1 MQYHLRVKP
10 GEVAQYVLLPGDPAR
25 AELIAKRFDDARE
38 IAYNREF
45 RTFTGEVAGIPIS
58 VTSTGIGCPSTAIAV
73 EELAECGANTF
84 IRVGTAG
91 AISTKLKVGEVVI
104 ASAAVRE
111 EGTSRQYVPISY
123 PAVADLE
130 VTNALIEAAEL
141 AKAKYRVGLV
151 LSKDAFYSEEPER
164 VPLGEQAAERW
175 KLWRRANVL
184 ATEMECSTI
193 YTLCGIR
200 GLRAGAVLAIIG
212 PIGKI
217 ADPHAGIGEAI
228 DIAIEAVKLLAK
240 GRRAAPFE
248 KSRPSA
254 SIHLHG

>member
-10 GEVAQYVLLPGDPAR
+10 GEVTKCVLLPGDPAR
-25 AELIAKRFDDARE
+25 AEIIAKRFDDVRE

-45 RTFTGEVAGIPIS
+45 HTFTGKVAGVPIS

-73 EELAECGANTF
+73 EELAKCGANTF

-91 AISTKLKVGEVVI
+91 AVSPKLKTGEIVI
-104 ASAAVRE
+104 ANAAVRE
-111 EGTSRQYVPISY
+111 EGTSRQYVPLGY
-123 PAVADLE
+123 PAVADFE
-130 VTNALIEAAEL
+130 VTGALIRAAERL
-141 AKAKYRVGLV
+141 KAKYHVGLT

-175 KLWRRANVL
+175 KLWQRANVL

-193 YTLCGIR
+193 YTLCSIR
-200 GLRAGAVLAIIG
+200 GLRGGAVLAIIG

-217 ADPHAGIGEAI
+217 ADPHAGIDEAI
-228 DIAIEAVKLLAK
+228 SVAIEAVKLLAK
-240 GRRAAPFE
+240 V
-248 KSRPSA
+248 
-254 SIHLHG
+254 

>member
-1 MQYHLRVKP
+1 LREYKPKEGMQYHLRIKP
-10 GEVAQYVLLPGDPAR
+10 GEVAKHVLLPGDPAR

-45 RTFTGEVAGIPIS
+45 RTFTGKVVGVPIS

-73 EELAECGANTF
+73 EELAKCGANTF

-91 AISTKLKVGEVVI
+91 AVSPKLKAGEIVI

-111 EGTSRQYVPISY
+111 EGTSRQYVPIGY

-130 VTNALIEAAEL
+130 VMNALIEAARRV
-141 AKAKYRVGLV
+141 KAKYHVGLA
-151 LSKDAFYSEEPER
+151 LSKDAFYSEEPEM
-164 VPLGEQAAERW
+164 VPLGEQAAKRW

-200 GLRAGAVLAIIG
+200 GLRGGAVLAIIG

-217 ADPHAGIGEAI
+217 VDSHAGIDEAI
-228 DIAIEAVKLLAK
+228 SVAIEAVKLLTRTSHK
-240 GRRAAPFE
+240 E
-248 KSRPSA
+248 
-254 SIHLHG
+254 

>member
-1 MQYHLRVKP
+1 MSRGDRLREYKPKEGMQYHLRIKP
-10 GEVAQYVLLPGDPAR
+10 GEVAKYVLLPGDPAR
-25 AELIAKRFDDARE
+25 AELISKRFDNARE

-45 RTFTGEVAGIPIS
+45 HTFTGKVGGAQIS

-73 EELAECGANTF
+73 EELARCGANTF

-91 AISTKLKVGEVVI
+91 AISPKLKVGDLVI

-111 EGTSRQYVPISY
+111 EGTSQQYVPLSY

-130 VTNALIEAAEL
+130 VTRALVDAAKRL
-141 AKAKYRVGLV
+141 KVRCHVGLA

-164 VPLGEQAAERW
+164 VPLGEQAAARW
-175 KLWRRANVL
+175 ELWRRANVL

-200 GLRAGAVLAIIG
+200 GLRGGAVLAMIG

-217 ADPHAGIGEAI
+217 ADAHAGIDSAI
-228 DIAIEAVKLLAK
+228 EVAIEAIKLLA
-240 GRRAAPFE
+240 GE
-248 KSRPSA
+248 
-254 SIHLHG
+254 

>member
-1 MQYHLRVKP
+1 MTLREYKPEEGMQYHLRVKP
-10 GEVAQYVLLPGDPAR
+10 GEVAKCVLLPGDPAR
-25 AELIAKRFDDARE
+25 TELIAKRFDDARE

-45 RTFTGEVAGIPIS
+45 RTYTGKVSGVPIS

-73 EELAECGANTF
+73 EELAECGADTF

-91 AISTKLKVGEVVI
+91 AVSPKLKTGEIVI

-111 EGTSRQYVPISY
+111 DGTSRQYVPLNY
-123 PAVADLE
+123 PAVANFE
-130 VTNALIEAAEL
+130 VTNALTEAAERL
-141 AKAKYRVGLV
+141 KAKYHVGLS

-175 KLWRRANVL
+175 KLWQRANVL

-193 YTLCGIR
+193 YTICGIR
-200 GLRAGAVLAIIG
+200 GLRGGAVLAIIG

-217 ADPHAGIGEAI
+217 ADPHAGINEAI
-228 DIAIEAVKLLAK
+228 DVAVEAVKLLAK
-240 GRRAAPFE
+240 A
-248 KSRPSA
+248 
-254 SIHLHG
+254 